1 MSGSLRFFGIAAL
14 LGGLIGAA
22 YFALQGDFNSPQ
34 VQLLVLACGASGV
47 FWFVLL
53 LAVANIHQWV
63 MRLAEDQGLLD

>member
-1 MSGSLRFFGIAAL
+1 MSGVLRFFGIVAL
-14 LGGLIGAA
+14 LGGFIGAA
-22 YFALQGDFNSPQ
+22 YFALQGDFNSTQ